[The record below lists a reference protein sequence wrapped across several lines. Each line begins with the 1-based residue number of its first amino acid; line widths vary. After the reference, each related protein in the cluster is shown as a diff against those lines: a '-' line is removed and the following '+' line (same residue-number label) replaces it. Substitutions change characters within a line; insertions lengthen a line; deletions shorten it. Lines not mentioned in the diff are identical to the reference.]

1 MSDHLVISQNFR
13 HTRAYLNT
21 INRSFCFLDDAL
33 HLKNTLSNENSELA
47 RSIGRPLERKSEG
60 HGFLTTTFTYIS
72 YKSPNSASNSLID
85 FKKKEWRGPKL
96 IKHFTR
102 SEVDERYKVTSG
114 GARTCLVP
122 NNPVQACVVVTSRV
136 ESTVLH
142 YPCNVYPRVVA
153 SNPAWDCIEISKP
166 KNHAVR
172 LNTIINHK
180 YVLRSSLLL

>member
-1 MSDHLVISQNFR
+1 MTHCISRIPSQ
-13 HTRAYLNT
+13 TK
-21 INRSFCFLDDAL
+21 IVS
-33 HLKNTLSNENSELA
+33 SLA
-47 RSIGRPLERKSEG
+47 RLEDHWNVNPRVMGSLPQ
-60 HGFLTTTFTYIS
+60 H
-72 YKSPNSASNSLID
+72 SLI
-85 FKKKEWRGPKL
+85 FHINLLIPHHIPWLTSKKKEWRGPKL

-122 NNPVQACVVVTSRV
+122 NNQVQACVVVTSRV

-153 SNPAWDCIEISKP
+153 SNPAWDCTEISKP
-166 KNHAVR
+166 KNHTVR

-180 YVLRSSLLL
+180 YILRSSLLL